1 MKKLQEKTKT
11 ISKKFIL
18 SIKRIIDISIIIL
31 TGYISWFFIT
41 KPYATDQFK
50 SVSYIKGLA
59 EVGLYQYSL
68 AILTAATISF
78 IVMNSDLLGLRLY
91 KDFFK
96 KGYLEIRQILIASF
110 CVSGLLVL
118 IAFFLKISTDYSR
131 IWTLTWYVLT
141 MFCLLLYRFIINK
154 YIKFWIRNKR
164 FSHRTVLIGNKKNNL
179 ILKKFLHNNTDEIA
193 IIKTFS
199 TNGQKIRKSK
209 MVKRDFILLDKII
222 KSISLLEVD
231 QIILNL
237 SLDYKEVIEY
247 LTKHLSSL
255 PAALKIVPS
264 VSLHNPIFRKAE
276 ILLNIPVISIIE
288 QPISDWGVIIK
299 RIEDILLSLIFFIIL
314 SPVFFLSAIAIKISS
329 PGPIFFKQQREGFN
343 NKQFIIWKFR
353 TMYQS
358 MSDPGGKVQAKK
370 KDIRVTVIGNL
381 LRKYSIDEI
390 PQLINVFK
398 GNMSLIGP
406 RPHPIGLKK
415 SNHIFLNVEA
425 TYAKRFKVKPG
436 MTGWAQVNGFRGE
449 TNNQLALEKRI
460 ECDLYYIDNWSILFD
475 MWILIRTIPAV
486 IKNRNAY

>member
-1 MKKLQEKTKT
+1 
-11 ISKKFIL
+11 
-18 SIKRIIDISIIIL
+18 
-31 TGYISWFFIT
+31 
-41 KPYATDQFK
+41 
-50 SVSYIKGLA
+50 
-59 EVGLYQYSL
+59 
-68 AILTAATISF
+68 
-78 IVMNSDLLGLRLY
+78 
-91 KDFFK
+91 
-96 KGYLEIRQILIASF
+96 
-110 CVSGLLVL
+110 
-118 IAFFLKISTDYSR
+118 
-131 IWTLTWYVLT
+131 
-141 MFCLLLYRFIINK
+141 
-154 YIKFWIRNKR
+154 
-164 FSHRTVLIGNKKNNL
+164 
-179 ILKKFLHNNTDEIA
+179 
-193 IIKTFS
+193 
-199 TNGQKIRKSK
+199 
-209 MVKRDFILLDKII
+209 VKRDFILLDKII

>member
-1 MKKLQEKTKT
+1 
-11 ISKKFIL
+11 
-18 SIKRIIDISIIIL
+18 
-31 TGYISWFFIT
+31 
-41 KPYATDQFK
+41 
-50 SVSYIKGLA
+50 
-59 EVGLYQYSL
+59 
-68 AILTAATISF
+68 
-78 IVMNSDLLGLRLY
+78 
-91 KDFFK
+91 
-96 KGYLEIRQILIASF
+96 GYLEIRQILIASF

-131 IWTLTWYVLT
+131 LWAFTWYIFT
-141 MFCLLLYRFIINK
+141 MSSLLIYRFIINK

-164 FSHRTVLIGNKKNNL
+164 FSHRTVLIGNKRNNL

-199 TNGQKIRKSK
+199 TNGQKIKKSK
-209 MVKRDFILLDKII
+209 LVKRDFILLDKII

-299 RIEDILLSLIFFIIL
+299 RIEDILLSLIFFTIL
-314 SPVFFLSAIAIKISS
+314 SPIFFLAVIAIKISS

-353 TMYQS
+353 TMHQD
-358 MSDPGGKVQAKK
+358 MNDPGGKVQAKK
-370 KDIRVTVIGNL
+370 KDIRITTIGNL

-390 PQLINVFK
+390 PQ
-398 GNMSLIGP
+398 
-406 RPHPIGLKK
+406 
-415 SNHIFLNVEA
+415 
-425 TYAKRFKVKPG
+425 
-436 MTGWAQVNGFRGE
+436 
-449 TNNQLALEKRI
+449 
-460 ECDLYYIDNWSILFD
+460 
-475 MWILIRTIPAV
+475 
-486 IKNRNAY
+486 